1 MADKQF
7 VFTVT
12 TGRSGTV
19 YLTELLKLNLRDTE
33 VHHER
38 TGFQSYGVETPDA
51 SHFMLFN
58 SVGNVAQV
66 RSFWAQKFDR
76 IAAGPRRWYVETSHF
91 LAKAGLLE
99 NVQMLSG
106 KGRVHV
112 ILLRRDPGKIAW
124 SFYNRHDF
132 ANLGFTWLFALD
144 PRYPN
149 RIVDSTEFRKG
160 GEMGC
165 ALWYV
170 YEMQARAAYYRRL
183 LAGRPG
189 INVIDVTLD
198 DIAGP
203 QGAEMLLR
211 RMGVVREPGEI
222 RVPEPQNETKSWVHG
237 DDEKE
242 RLAKMIERIGIDVEK
257 AGADF
262 FRSGRRLANGGPDVK
277 RNEPRV
283 AVSGTVFRAADRPNA
298 VPAAAPKPPEAAVGS
313 PGGGNESAETE
324 ARTAIAKNADDSRA
338 HLRLG
343 NALMFQNRF
352 AEAMRALE
360 TAIAL
365 SPDDFIARN
374 ALTVALY
381 RSGRIEDAIAAGKEA
396 MQIKDKAA
404 LTFFAAPDFKGLRL
418 QPVERPFLDDK
429 RRNVIAFSLRGD
441 DRIYTEGA
449 VENAERAPHLYPS
462 WTCRYYVD
470 ETVPAGI
477 VRRLKTHGADVV
489 AVDRADRGPH
499 EGAWR
504 FYAADDPSIDR
515 FVCRDC
521 NTRLSVQER
530 AAVDEWI
537 RSRRAVHIMR
547 DHVYHN
553 ELIPAGLWGAVRGA
567 LPPLKPLIASGRWFT
582 HNRYYGQHFLWGIVW
597 PLARDNHL
605 AHDTYYRFGHAA
617 AFPDLGRLP
626 TASHI
631 GQVVAAG

>member
-1 MADKQF
+1 MTDKQF

-19 YLTELLKLNLRDTE
+19 YLTELLKLNLRDAE

-66 RSFWAQKFDR
+66 RAFWAQKFDR
-76 IAAGPRRWYVETSHF
+76 IAAGPRRWYVEASHF

-99 NVQMLSG
+99 NIHFLAG

-112 ILLRRDPGKIAW
+112 ILLKRDPGKIAW

-149 RIVDSTEFRKG
+149 RIVDSAEFRKG
-160 GEMGC
+160 GELGC

-183 LAGRPG
+183 LAGRPDV
-189 INVIDVTLD
+189 NVIDVTLD

-203 QGAEMLLR
+203 KGAEMLLK

-222 RVPEPQNETKSWVHG
+222 RVPEPQNETKTWVYG
-237 DDEKE
+237 DAEKE
-242 RLAKMIERIGIDVEK
+242 RLAKMVERIGVDVEK
-257 AGADF
+257 VAADF
-262 FRSGRRLANGGPDVK
+262 FRSGRRLANGGPDAK
-277 RNEPRV
+277 RAEPRV
-283 AVSGTVFRAADRPNA
+283 AVTGAVFRPANRQNA
-298 VPAAAPKPPEAAVGS
+298 TLAAAPKPAPKQPSMDDNRNEMVEA
-313 PGGGNESAETE
+313 E
-324 ARTAIAKNADDSRA
+324 ARAAIAANPDDPSA

-343 NALMFQNRF
+343 NALRAQGRF
-352 AEAMRALE
+352 AEAAETLE
-360 TAIAL
+360 TATKL
-365 SPDDFIARN
+365 QPGDFISRN
-374 ALTVALY
+374 ALMVALH
-381 RSGRIEDAIAAGKEA
+381 RIGRIEDAIAVGREA
-396 MQIKDKAA
+396 MQLKDKAA
-404 LTFFAAPDFKGLRL
+404 VVFFAAPDFKDLKL
-418 QPVERPFLDDK
+418 QPVERPFSEDK
-429 RRNVIAFSLRGD
+429 RRNVIVFSLWGD
-441 DRIYTEGA
+441 DHACNEGA
-449 VENAERAPHLYPS
+449 IENVEMAKHLYPS
-462 WTCRYYVD
+462 WTCRFYID
-470 ETVPAGI
+470 ETVPAEV
-477 VRRLKTHGADVV
+477 VRRLKTRGADVV
-489 AVDRADRGPH
+489 TVGRADRGPH

-504 FYAADDPSIDR
+504 FYAADDPAIDR

-521 NTRLSVQER
+521 NARLSVQER

-537 RSRRAVHIMR
+537 RSRKAVHIMR

-553 ELIPAGLWGAVRGA
+553 ELILSGLWGGVRGT
-567 LPPLKPLIASGRWFT
+567 LPPLKPLIGRGKWFT
-582 HNRYYGQHFLWGIVW
+582 HNRYFDQYFLWGVVW
-597 PLARDNHL
+597 PLVRDNHL
-605 AHDTYYRFGHAA
+605 AHDTYYRFGHAT

-626 TASHI
+626 SASHV
-631 GQVVAAG
+631 GDVATVV